1 MVWPKTAMVLAAGLG
16 TRMQP
21 LSHTVPKPL
30 VQVGGRALIDR
41 CLDGLADAGIETAV
55 VNVHHLP
62 DRVIGHLARRT
73 APRIVISDERELLLE
88 TGGGVRKA
96 LPLLGPEP
104 FILRNSDSFW
114 VEGVRPNLQWLM
126 HGWDEARM
134 DCLLLLAA
142 TVRSVGYVGR
152 GDFFL
157 DKDGSLQRR
166 GERRVAPFAYAGA
179 AILHPRILD
188 DAPDGPFS
196 LNVLFDRAIRA
207 GRLFGVRLDGV
218 WISVETP
225 AAIALAEQ
233 AIAASA
239 A

>member
-1 MVWPKTAMVLAAGLG
+1 MGSPNTAMVLAAGLG

-41 CLDGLADAGIETAV
+41 CLDGLADCGIETAV
-55 VNVHHLP
+55 VNVHHLA
-62 DRVIGHLARRT
+62 DKVEAHLSRRT
-73 APRIVISDERELLLE
+73 APRILISNERDLLLE
-88 TGGGVRKA
+88 TGGGIKRA
-96 LPLLGPEP
+96 LPLIGPQP
-104 FILRNSDSFW
+104 FVLRNSDSMW
-114 VEGVRPNLQWLM
+114 IEGVRHNLDWLM
-126 HGWDEARM
+126 RGWDAERM

-142 TVRSVGYVGR
+142 TVGSVGYVGR

-157 DKDGSLQRR
+157 DNDGRLERR
-166 GERRVAPFAYAGA
+166 GERNVAPFAYAGA
-179 AILHPRILD
+179 AILHPRLFA

-196 LNVLFDRAIRA
+196 LNLLFDRAIAA

-225 AAIALAEQ
+225 AAIALAEH